1 MESEGEGFWEDRRLP
16 QVIDETVS
24 WGDFKRPEQFP
35 SLRVRFVDLQHFGML
50 VIDLVQIGKDDFF
63 NSSIQGKANDGH
75 GLFAFKSGDGEVRL
89 SAYFAFS
96 FMKYRWWT
104 KQDGVR

>member
-1 MESEGEGFWEDRRLP
+1 MEDRHLP

-35 SLRVRFVDLQHFGML
+35 ALRVSFVDLQHFEML
-50 VIDLVQIGKDDFF
+50 VIDLVQIGKVDFF
-63 NSSIQGKANDGH
+63 NSSIQGKANAGH

-104 KQDGVR
+104 KQDDVS